1 MLIKKEQSELQ
12 NQIQTLS
19 NELSVCK
26 NIEKQHQL
34 MNGKL
39 YDEVDKLKKEN
50 EYLKKENVIIR
61 EGNERLGIYR
71 KDNKLS
77 EHQKTKPKDDWFAN
91 RIFNAFGVNR
101 YFHSNSLNLNAHRD
115 TETAMLQPPWP
126 LIPSYFLK
134 FSSQELFL

>member
-101 YFHSNSLNLNAHRD
+101 YFHSNSLNLNAHRRLRIKISRSLRPVPH
-115 TETAMLQPPWP
+115 T
-126 LIPSYFLK
+126 IFLV
-134 FSSQELFL
+134 FPYI

>member
-50 EYLKKENVIIR
+50 EYLKKENTLIR
-61 EGNERLGIYR
+61 EGNDRLGIYR

-77 EHQKTKPKDDWFAN
+77 AHQKTKPKDD
-91 RIFNAFGVNR
+91 
-101 YFHSNSLNLNAHRD
+101 
-115 TETAMLQPPWP
+115 
-126 LIPSYFLK
+126 
-134 FSSQELFL
+134 